1 MTENTASRAAV
12 GDRHSLSLFVIRS
25 SLLVIRH
32 SLFVI
37 CYSLVSSP
45 NPTDL
50 IYNKRNRILKLTS
63 DERTL
68 TKVTWH
74 YKEAM
79 HSNVIVARLVF

>member
-1 MTENTASRAAV
+1 VTESTASRAAV

-25 SLLVIRH
+25 

-79 HSNVIVARLVF
+79 HSNVIVARLGG